1 MWDLLALGLGK
12 LFGAGE
18 TWVEAKAKQAVAK
31 VEADTEVIVA
41 NAKSKATIAEK
52 DAEAANDI
60 DLITAK
66 NKHLTIMDNVVV
78 FTFLGTY
85 VAMFIPPIQPYIA
98 QGFDNFKDAPEWFQY
113 IMYGIVISELGLRRM
128 FMRFLDMLIS
138 MRTGKDVK

>member
-1 MWDLLALGLGK
+1 MLDLLAIGLGK

-60 DLITAK
+60 DLITVK
-66 NKHLTIMDNVVV
+66 NKNNTYMDNIVVL
-78 FTFLGTY
+78 TFLGTY
-85 VAMFIPPIQPYIA
+85 IAMFVPSLQPYVA
-98 QGFDNFKDAPEWFQY
+98 QGFENFKDAPDWFQY

-128 FMRFLDMLIS
+128 FMKFFEIFIRGG
-138 MRTGKDVK
+138 TK